1 MQLDLKMLSVEA
13 PSSQASSTPNT
24 SQNVRKKNDPAW
36 GHCKQ
41 INEGA
46 TKVTMM
52 CIYCDKRVKGGIINR
67 FKAHLAGSPSK
78 GLQESSY

>member
-1 MQLDLKMLSVEA
+1 MVGTTGNCVQETNRFGVEDEIKI
-13 PSSQASSTPNT
+13 
-24 SQNVRKKNDPAW
+24 KKNDPAW